1 MDQQLS
7 MEIAEQTPMVSV
19 PCKIYAE
26 AKPLTKE
33 ERKEIYE
40 QLRKFED
47 HLKLPLP
54 EDFFD
59 DDVESERGI
68 VQLQMDAH
76 RVGLLNAGKLTL
88 SAELEKELRER
99 LAHKI
104 KLLRELRGLPE
115 LEVSTEPE
123 VASETVVELPAL
135 ENS

>member
-7 MEIAEQTPMVSV
+7 MEITEQTPLVTV
-19 PCKIYAE
+19 PCKIFGE

-59 DDVESERGI
+59 DDVESDRGI
-68 VQLQMDAH
+68 MQLQMDAH
-76 RVGLLNAGKLTL
+76 RVGLLNAGKLEM
-88 SAELEKELRER
+88 SKEAEKELRDR

-104 KLLRELRGLPE
+104 QLIRELRGIPE
-115 LEVSTEPE
+115 LEVI
-123 VASETVVELPAL
+123 SEAKLPTI

>member
-7 MEIAEQTPMVSV
+7 MEIVEQTPMVAV
-19 PCKIYAE
+19 PCKIHAE
-26 AKPLTKE
+26 PKPLTKE
-33 ERKEIYE
+33 ERKEIYA
-40 QLRKFED
+40 QLRMYED
-47 HLKLPLP
+47 CLKLPLP

-68 VQLQMDAH
+68 IQLQMDAH
-76 RVGLLNAGKLTL
+76 RVGLLNAGKLEV
-88 SAELEKELRER
+88 SKEVEKELRER

-115 LEVSTEPE
+115 LEV
-123 VASETVVELPAL
+123 VSETTVKLPTL

>member
-7 MEIAEQTPMVSV
+7 MEIKEQTPMVVV
-19 PCKIYAE
+19 PSKIFGE
-26 AKPLTKE
+26 PKPLTKE

-59 DDVESERGI
+59 DDVESDRGI
-68 VQLQMDAH
+68 MQLQMDAH
-76 RVGLLNAGKLTL
+76 RVGLLNVGKLEM
-88 SAELEKELRER
+88 SKEAEKELRDR

-104 KLLRELRGLPE
+104 QLIRELRGISE
-115 LEVSTEPE
+115 LEVI
-123 VASETVVELPAL
+123 SEAKLPTI